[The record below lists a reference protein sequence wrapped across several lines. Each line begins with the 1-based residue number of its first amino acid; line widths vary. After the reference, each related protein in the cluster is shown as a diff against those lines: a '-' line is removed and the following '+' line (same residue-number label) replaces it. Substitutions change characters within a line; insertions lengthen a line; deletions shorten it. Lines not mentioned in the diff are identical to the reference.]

1 MESRLWPGR
10 WALRLV
16 RAPHLPSS
24 GLPRHTPPLQQ
35 PPFQRA
41 PACRRLE
48 PAQRQP
54 AASLG
59 GPGSR
64 RSWGGAGESARIAQ
78 GERPSPGSS
87 GFCALLLRRFSP
99 LPPPPPPPPRRGDA
113 LRGTLSRHKP
123 RRGFAG
129 SGRTFPREAVEMAA
143 AAATLQEASERH
155 CWVCFATEGDDRSAE
170 WVCPCRCKG
179 STKWIHQACLQRW
192 LDEKQKGNS
201 IGSVSCPQCGTE
213 YCIVFP
219 KVGPVVYFLQQV
231 DRILSKVSP
240 FAAAGIVVGTLYWS
254 AVTYGA
260 VTVMQVVGHKKGL
273 DVMERADPLFLLMG
287 LPTIPVMLVLGKMIR
302 WEDYVLRVWRKYSSK
317 LQILHS
323 WVPGCQHVQIP
334 SIPLAEFTPPEGPP
348 VPIFSF
354 FFPPPPP
361 GGDHLSISRTLCGA
375 LVLPTIASLVG
386 RVTFRRVNSN
396 LQRTILGGIA
406 FVAIKG
412 ALKVYFRQQQ
422 YLIQANRRILN
433 FVEKEDVEKD
443 LVQPEEDSG
452 SEVGLS

>member
-1 MESRLWPGR
+1 MESRLCPGR
-10 WALRLV
+10 WALSL
-16 RAPHLPSS
+16 AL
-24 GLPRHTPPLQQ
+24 HTHPWISQESPLSNN
-35 PPFQRA
+35 PVPGGRA

-48 PAQRQP
+48 PGTPTAAD
-54 AASLG
+54 AASRG

-64 RSWGGAGESARIAQ
+64 RRPGWLRRERAGLRKGDRPRRAHPAFALSSA
-78 GERPSPGSS
+78 
-87 GFCALLLRRFSP
+87 ALLGVSS
-99 LPPPPPPPPRRGDA
+99 PPPRVGIPSEA
-113 LRGTLSRHKP
+113 
-123 RRGFAG
+123 
-129 SGRTFPREAVEMAA
+129 GRTFPREAVEMAA
-143 AAATLQEASERH
+143 AVATLQEASERH

-201 IGSVSCPQCGTE
+201 IGSVNCPQCGTE

-317 LQILHS
+317 LQVLHS
-323 WVPGCQHVQIP
+323 WVPGAVRPIP
-334 SIPLAEFTPPEGPP
+334 SIPLAE
-348 VPIFSF
+348 SRYQS
-354 FFPPPPP
+354 
-361 GGDHLSISRTLCGA
+361 DHLSISRTLCGA
-375 LVLPTIASLVG
+375 LVFPTIASLVG
-386 RVTFRRVNSN
+386 RITFRRVNSN

-443 LVQPEEDSG
+443 LAQPEEDSG